1 MKLLLKDE
9 VKAIIERKYGKSA
22 KELKDMPLE
31 RNRFYNKFL
40 KDILD
45 KL

>member
-1 MKLLLKDE
+1 MKFLLSDK
-9 VKAIIERKYGKSA
+9 VKSIIENRYGKSA

-31 RNRFYNKFL
+31 RNRFYNKFI

-45 KL
+45 KI